1 MASLQN
7 VFQAKG
13 ASQRI
18 IELLEREPK
27 IPPAVAAP
35 DVAQPAAITRG
46 SVTFEK
52 VDFAYPSR
60 SDLPVLKGFDLSVE
74 ENTQVALCG
83 ASGSGKSTVV
93 ALVQRFY
100 DIQSGRVLVD
110 GRDVREIP
118 PAALRSAMGYVQ
130 QEPQLFGISIR
141 DNVTYGTQHRERHD
155 VAGVCTFGSV

>member
-1 MASLQN
+1 MNQPKIACRNVWKLYGPDPEKFLASHDGIPSIEAVREAGYIPAVRDASLE
-7 VFQAKG
+7 VHEG
-13 ASQRI
+13 EI
-18 IELLEREPK
+18 
-27 IPPAVAAP
+27 V
-35 DVAQPAAITRG
+35 
-46 SVTFEK
+46 
-52 VDFAYPSR
+52 
-60 SDLPVLKGFDLSVE
+60 VLMGL
-74 ENTQVALCG
+74 
-83 ASGSGKSTVV
+83 SGSGKSTVV

-155 VAGVCTFGSV
+155 VAGVWPNALASF